1 MAEDNKYMEKILK
14 EVIVATSN
22 EGKFEEIKRMLESVG
37 IEAIMPERKIEVE
50 ESGNT
55 FLENAYI
62 KAKVYYEAFKKP
74 VLADDSGIIA
84 EALEP
89 YPGIYS
95 SRFYSL
101 EFGGR
106 EDPVPDR
113 DRANIR
119 KLLRLLE
126 SEKNRKARFEAFIVL
141 LISEDLGIFTRGIC
155 RGEIINEPRGE
166 KGFGYDPVFVPEK
179 ERRTMAEL
187 KPSEKDKLSHRGKA
201 LRLLTGI
208 LGTSRL

>member
-22 EGKFEEIKRMLESVG
+22 KGKFEEIKRMLESVG
-37 IEAIMPERKIEVE
+37 IRAVMPERKIDVE

-62 KAKVYYEAFKKP
+62 KAKAYYEAFKKP

-89 YPGIYS
+89 YPGIFS
-95 SRFYSL
+95 SRFYSI
-101 EFGGR
+101 EFGGK
-106 EDPVPDR
+106 EEPIPDK

-126 SEKNRKARFEAFIVL
+126 GKGNRRARFEAFIVL
-141 LISEDLGIFTRGIC
+141 LIDENRGIFSRGIC
-155 RGEIINEPRGE
+155 KGEIVKEPRGE
-166 KGFGYDPVFVPEK
+166 KGFGYDPVFLPEG
-179 ERRTMAEL
+179 ETRTMAEL
-187 KPSEKDKLSHRGKA
+187 DPSEKDQLSHRGKA
-201 LRLLTGI
+201 LRSLLSI
-208 LGTSRL
+208 LKVL